1 MQFTLVYKDQ
11 SSQFP
16 HTVVIQIYSYLIGA
30 TFSQRDNTKK
40 SIMWLC
46 CSYVLNVGKVNS
58 CQGTLH
64 LSQRLLT
71 HQ

>member
-40 SIMWLC
+40 SL
-46 CSYVLNVGKVNS
+46 
-58 CQGTLH
+58 
-64 LSQRLLT
+64 
-71 HQ
+71 